1 MGTEKRLVQWDLL
14 RALAMFLVIVN
25 HASPYLGIMQGIDA
39 GKIVGELALIC
50 NPVFFALSGYFAI
63 RKLTTSY
70 ASYLWKKFLTVLLP
84 LIVYGFVM
92 YLYAVYRGEISVS
105 PGNVMRYYQ
114 YELSGNW
121 WFIPALI
128 PCLLLAPWLHTM
140 FEALDINKKRA
151 LFMLVSAAMT
161 WGIIVSCLAWCA
173 KVFQLSGLEALARA
187 LALFVPPRLVP
198 GEYFVFFCLGYFI
211 RLLPQLVS
219 KVTLRRCCVSGLVLW
234 VVGAVLVAFGYERAN
249 PSYLWFFATIGVFYL
264 FQRINVTAPAV
275 CACISFVARRSYSVY
290 LFNYASLCAV
300 LACAQSL
307 GLFTSELSLVPPPSF
322 SAGAPMWVA
331 FVVVGYAVSFF
342 FACVCDLTILKLVQ
356 RFVQRVLHIC
366 RPKLAADQS

>member
-1 MGTEKRLVQWDLL
+1 MTKRLVQWDLL
-14 RALAMFLVIVN
+14 RALAMFFVIVN
-25 HASPYLGIMQGIDA
+25 HASPYLGFIQGIDA

-121 WFIPALI
+121 WFMPALI

-161 WGIIVSCLAWCA
+161 WGIIVDGLVFCA
-173 KVFQLSGLEALARA
+173 KIFQLSGLEAAVRA
-187 LALFVPPRLVP
+187 LALFAPPRVIP
-198 GEYFVFFCLGYFI
+198 GAFFVYFCLGYFI
-211 RLLPQLVS
+211 PLLPQLAS
-219 KVTLRRCCVSGLVLW
+219 KATLRKYCASGLILW
-234 VVGAVLVAFGYERAN
+234 VVGAVLVALGCERAN
-249 PSYLWFFATIGVFYL
+249 PSYLWFFTTIGIFYL
-264 FQRINVTAPAV
+264 FQKIHVTTPAM

-300 LACAQSL
+300 LAFAQSL
-307 GLFTSELSLVPPPSF
+307 GLFTSDLSLVPPPSF
-322 SAGAPMWVA
+322 SAGAPMWIA
-331 FVVVGYAVSFF
+331 FVAVGYAVSFF
-342 FACVCDLTILKLVQ
+342 FACVCDLTILKLAQ
-356 RFVQRVLHIC
+356 RFLQFC
-366 RPKLAADQS
+366 RSKLVKAV